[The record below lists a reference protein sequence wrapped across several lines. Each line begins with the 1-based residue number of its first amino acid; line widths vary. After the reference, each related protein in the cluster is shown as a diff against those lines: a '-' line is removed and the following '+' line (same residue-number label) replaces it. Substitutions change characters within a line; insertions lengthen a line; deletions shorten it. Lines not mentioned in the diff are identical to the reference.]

1 MTELEKADA
10 GFTLFELL
18 VVLAIISVAT
28 AIALPS
34 ISSGFSSLNA
44 RSAAMRVSSALLEAR
59 EKALRDRSVY
69 YAEASERTLVIK
81 TGEGRIVK
89 EHSFSPGVAL
99 ASSPP
104 ISFSPGGFSNGGEI
118 KVSSTFFEG
127 GYIVKVMAAGRPRI
141 EAAK

>member
-1 MTELEKADA
+1 MTEPERTDA

-18 VVLAIISVAT
+18 VVLAIVSVAT

-69 YAEASERTLVIK
+69 YAEVSERTLVIR
-81 TGEGRIVK
+81 TGGRVVK
-89 EHSFSPGVAL
+89 EHSFSPGVTL
-99 ASSPP
+99 NSTPS

-118 KVSSTFFEG
+118 KVASLSGEG
-127 GYIVKVMAAGRPRI
+127 GYAVKVMAAGRPRI
-141 EAAK
+141 EVFR

>member
-1 MTELEKADA
+1 MTEPGRTDA

-34 ISSGFSSLNA
+34 ISSGFSSLSA
-44 RSAAMRVSSALLEAR
+44 RSAAMRVSSALLETR

-69 YAEASERTLVIK
+69 SAEISERVLVIR
-81 TGEGRIVK
+81 TGEGRVVK
-89 EHSFSPGVAL
+89 EHSFSPGIEL
-99 ASSPP
+99 SSTPL
-104 ISFSPGGFSNGGEI
+104 ISFFPGGFSNGGEI
-118 KVSSTFFEG
+118 KVSSGEG

-141 EAAK
+141 EALR

>member
-1 MTELEKADA
+1 MRRTET

-34 ISSGFSSLNA
+34 ISSGFSTLGA

-69 YAEASERTLVIK
+69 YTEVSERTLVIR
-81 TGEGRIVK
+81 TGAGRVVK

-99 ASSPP
+99 ASSPS
-104 ISFSPGGFSNGGEI
+104 ISFSPGGFSSGGEI
-118 KVSSTFFEG
+118 KLTSTSG
-127 GYIVKVMAAGRPRI
+127 GSGYSVKVMAAGRPRI
-141 EAAK
+141 EALR